1 MFEAMTTYHAKAGM
15 LLYAAGLQP
24 SAKGWRVKYSGKK
37 R

>member
-15 LLYAAGLQP
+15 LLCAAGLQP
-24 SAKGWRVKYSGKK
+24 SAKGWRVKYSGEK